1 MGKKKQP
8 PPKKEKEDAT
18 REPAEAKPPKA
29 ESWGGRLA
37 DKEERDHG
45 ASLMGVGDSIESWCP
60 SKAGDGLLSFNLVGG
75 RTAVSRIQ
83 AMSPLK
89 FIEPSKTS
97 NSASNVERTTDK
109 VGAAWVYVI
118 GFGGGLVT
126 GDCIRVRVSVG
137 QGSTAIVTTQAS
149 TKVYQQRHGKY
160 CEQFM
165 SSSVDGVRHLSC
177 SSHPFQPRPCC
188 ASKSSPSSRA

>member
-8 PPKKEKEDAT
+8 PPKKEKEDEM
-18 REPAEAKPPKA
+18 RKPAEAKA
-29 ESWGGRLA
+29 GESGVGRLA
-37 DKEERDHG
+37 DREEQDRG

-177 SSHPFQPRPCC
+177 SSHPFQSRPCS